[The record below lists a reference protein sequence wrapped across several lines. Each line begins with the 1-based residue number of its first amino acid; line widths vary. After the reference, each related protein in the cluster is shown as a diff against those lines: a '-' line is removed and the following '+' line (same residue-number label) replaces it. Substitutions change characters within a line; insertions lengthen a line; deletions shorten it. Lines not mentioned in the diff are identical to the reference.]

1 MAVLISGL
9 INTWNEA
16 ETIRYAVE
24 SLEDLVR

>member
-1 MAVLISGL
+1 MAVRISGL

-24 SLEDLVR
+24 SLRQLV